1 VAADRLTERLASAA
15 ASMVRGEARRS
26 DSSGVVSVAH
36 LVGLNDLARY
46 RRMVAELS
54 TDNLFRIVV
63 AGPRAPYSFA
73 VENAAVAGHD
83 SSSPNHDE

>member
-1 VAADRLTERLASAA
+1 
-15 ASMVRGEARRS
+15 
-26 DSSGVVSVAH
+26 
-36 LVGLNDLARY
+36 
-46 RRMVAELS
+46 
-54 TDNLFRIVV
+54 VV

>member
-1 VAADRLTERLASAA
+1 
-15 ASMVRGEARRS
+15 MVRGETRRS
-26 DSSGVVSVAH
+26 DSSGVVSIAH
-36 LVGLNDLARY
+36 LVGLTDLDDY

-54 TDNLFRIVV
+54 TDKVLRIVV

-73 VENAAVAGHD
+73 AENAALAGHD